1 MSKYNRMRDIIWELL
16 SNGVLVAGV
25 TKTLPTISYD
35 TGNVHVDRVR
45 LP

>member
-1 MSKYNRMRDIIWELL
+1 MSKDNRMQDIIWELL
-16 SNGVLVAGV
+16 SNGVLVARV
-25 TKTLPTISYD
+25 SKTLPTISYD